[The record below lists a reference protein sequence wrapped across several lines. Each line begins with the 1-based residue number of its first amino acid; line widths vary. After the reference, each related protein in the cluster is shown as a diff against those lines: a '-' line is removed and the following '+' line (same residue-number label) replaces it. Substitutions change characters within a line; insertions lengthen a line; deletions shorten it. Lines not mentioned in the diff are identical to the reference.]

1 MTHDCLSSVAL
12 ALETQRL
19 NLTKKFV
26 QKITKELIKI
36 RKYNITTRYKQ
47 RIARLLNFAVL
58 ILKLPTQIV
67 NLAFH
72 HHQKLYKYVNFIHNY
87 QMSYC
92 TFVNTLPVYTDA
104 TPNQIGILAPYENR
118 LDLFNSNNKILENEY
133 LGIFI
138 AHILRPYSPI
148 LTDNMAAMF
157 LFRKGR
163 LPPSWR
169 TNYKI
174 SKILIETFRKPLV
187 YYINTKRNPA
197 DILSRAFINYV

>member
-1 MTHDCLSSVAL
+1 
-12 ALETQRL
+12 
-19 NLTKKFV
+19 
-26 QKITKELIKI
+26 
-36 RKYNITTRYKQ
+36 
-47 RIARLLNFAVL
+47 
-58 ILKLPTQIV
+58 
-67 NLAFH
+67 
-72 HHQKLYKYVNFIHNY
+72 
-87 QMSYC
+87 MSYC
-92 TFVNTLPVYTDA
+92 TFVNTLPIYTDA
-104 TPNQIGILAPYENR
+104 TPNQVGVLAPYENR
-118 LDLFNSNNKILENEY
+118 VDLFKSDNKILENEY

-197 DILSRAFINYV
+197 DILSRIFCRAHL